1 MHPLFA
7 SSEYTVPFWLPTNRR
22 PLATV
27 GCDHADVASG
37 NPNAHFSES
46 AGTCSAVSPA
56 SYADWSLVLVIDGD
70 QPVHAGDA
78 VGSGS
83 GGDAVQRPIVAPV
96 ISLPSGRPLK
106 YSATAR
112 RSAPLRRPPCGRMP
126 PAVSADRIA

>member
-46 AGTCSAVSPA
+46 RGTCAAVSPA
-56 SYADWSLVLVIDGD
+56 CSVGWNLVLV
-70 QPVHAGDA
+70 VAGDHPLQA
-78 VGSGS
+78 GDDAGSGN
-83 GGDAVQRPIVAPV
+83 GEDEVQRPIVAPV
-96 ISLPSGRPLK
+96 MSPPGARPLK

-112 RSAPLRRPPCGRMP
+112 RSAPLRRAP
-126 PAVSADRIA
+126 